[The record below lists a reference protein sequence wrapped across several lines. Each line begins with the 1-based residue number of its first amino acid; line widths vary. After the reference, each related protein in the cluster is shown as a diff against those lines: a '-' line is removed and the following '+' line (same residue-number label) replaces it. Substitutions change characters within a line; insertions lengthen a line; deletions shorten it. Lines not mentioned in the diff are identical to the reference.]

1 LSVHY
6 HDNNVTRLEI
16 KGVWVAAT
24 LPSSNRRKRGG
35 RAQARGGGVFD
46 AEGQRV
52 AQRAPHH
59 AGDRAGTTAMG
70 SSGRSHVRK
79 QRELRKR
86 EVVVDSVAESRDGPQ
101 CQKGPMVPKSI
112 DHR

>member
-1 LSVHY
+1 MGCSY
-6 HDNNVTRLEI
+6 
-16 KGVWVAAT
+16 AAVQQS
-24 LPSSNRRKRGG
+24 PEKRRSSI
-35 RAQARGGGVFD
+35 AREGSEFD

-86 EVVVDSVAESRDGPQ
+86 EVVVDSVAESRDGP
-101 CQKGPMVPKSI
+101 
-112 DHR
+112 